1 MSIFK
6 KRTEVNNS
14 NLSSNEDEEL
24 LKKFEALQSEKIEKA
39 THKKVHVKVRN
50 SCGCGSG
57 YYDYTMEVPVD
68 SPVSDGDYMEDF
80 TADAINIEEE

>member
-1 MSIFK
+1 MTIFK
-6 KRTEVNNS
+6 KKTEVNNS
-14 NLSSNEDEEL
+14 SLNSNENEKL

-39 THKKVHVKVRN
+39 THKEVHVKVRN

-57 YYDYTMEVPVD
+57 YFSYTMEVPIG

-80 TADAINIEEE
+80 PADAINIVRK